1 MLKVRLQCSPPNTF
15 NNALDCLA
23 KTLRNESVF
32 ALYKGG
38 LAPALSWSATDAIL
52 MSSLHKYR
60 LWILNNKIGFLTEHI
75 PNNDNI
81 RLSLS
86 GHALAGAGAGW
97 TK

>member
-1 MLKVRLQCSPPNTF
+1 
-15 NNALDCLA
+15 
-23 KTLRNESVF
+23 
-32 ALYKGG
+32 
-38 LAPALSWSATDAIL
+38 